1 MRNVLRLRFE
11 TRALHQN
18 RVCVSSPYL
27 SLEVRPPLL
36 NFASELELCPPPPRR
51 DHRSRPNLVV
61 CSSVSGRQHRELAR
75 LGSRVASRA
84 LHVFAFVRLR
94 THGSKG
100 WRLGR
105 VPRLE
110 HDESRDPVFIN
121 PSTEPLFLIF
131 VIFSQLV
138 SDHSR
143 VFDFGPK
150 ISILWWLLLIFT
162 PKLLFLTPAPVYAIC
177 TDANAVFRH

>member
-1 MRNVLRLRFE
+1 MRNVLWLRFE

-94 THGSKG
+94 THWSKG

-105 VPRLE
+105 VLRLE

-150 ISILWWLLLIFT
+150 ISIPMMISPHIH
-162 PKLLFLTPAPVYAIC
+162 PKTLVSHSSPCIC
-177 TDANAVFRH
+177 NMHRCNL